1 MFPKIKLSFRFLCIS
16 IVECVSKPVAF
27 LANRLQKALDS
38 SAGLKPKTIVRIIVS
53 RCEIDLADIKAEFE
67 RIAHRKLLKAI
78 EVSYQIMVL
87 HIFHSC
93 IQCTYIIHF
102 LVMI

>member
-1 MFPKIKLSFRFLCIS
+1 MFHHPPIENNKNSLIRDVSKNKTFFLFSVYFLS

-27 LANRLQKALDS
+27 LANRLQKALDR

-67 RIAHRKLLKAI
+67 RIANRKLLKAI
-78 EVSYQIMVL
+78 EVR
-87 HIFHSC
+87 
-93 IQCTYIIHF
+93 
-102 LVMI
+102 